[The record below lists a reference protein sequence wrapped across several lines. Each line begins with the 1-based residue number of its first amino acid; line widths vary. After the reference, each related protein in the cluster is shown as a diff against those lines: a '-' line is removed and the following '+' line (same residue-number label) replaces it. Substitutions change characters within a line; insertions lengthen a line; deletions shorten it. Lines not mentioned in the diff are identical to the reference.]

1 MRALRPA
8 IAGAL
13 AALVSGVA
21 LAAAPAPAPAAPS
34 VSDVAHRWLAATG
47 GEKSWRRLAGSSLRG
62 TSTESGVEGTVDAW
76 VGREGTRFVTTQ
88 KGDRRE
94 EVSLGAQAWLLDW
107 NGHVR
112 SYQGRDLADM
122 RAGALIHALL
132 YAGAAADLASSHP
145 SATID
150 SKEPGHVVI
159 KLAPEGTAP
168 IDVVIDD
175 ATHLPAK
182 FVRKAYD
189 DTIVVTPS
197 DWRTVKGVKVPF
209 KLEESGGED
218 ATADAVV
225 MSDVA
230 PAKKAPDPP
239 LSRPVDGPS
248 DVAFA
253 SGHVALAIPFNF
265 ENDHLM
271 VDASVNGR
279 PPLWFMLDT
288 GAEATYVNKPR
299 MVELGLEPFGAR
311 TVSGGGN
318 TADSSFTKVDR
329 LEVGGVVLKGQRASV
344 LDMTGLEKIYG
355 RKMGG
360 ILGYDFFSR
369 FVVRVDY
376 GTKTIDL
383 LDPGS
388 FTAPASAKP
397 LPFVLEEGHPHV
409 AATIAVPTA
418 PSIPADMVVDSG
430 AADTA
435 NLCAPFVKANKLLE
449 LARNKPPGAP
459 NTMAGSEKEFFAQTS
474 VRGKLSGLTLGPFTV
489 QEIPN
494 NLMVGTTGA
503 YASTAFSGTIG
514 QGVLK
519 RFTTIYDYS
528 RSLILLEPNADF
540 DKPFPPRRTFGAT
553 FLSEGADYDA
563 FRITGIRKGS
573 PAEGLGL
580 HKDDLITEIDGKPA
594 SSFHLADIRQTFTTE
609 GAHHAL
615 KVKRGEADMEFD
627 VVVTLV
633 SIEEP

>member
-13 AALVSGVA
+13 AALLSSGA
-21 LAAAPAPAPAAPS
+21 LAAAPATATPT

-47 GEKSWRRLAGSSLRG
+47 GEKAWRKLAGSSLRG
-62 TSTESGVEGTVDAW
+62 TSNEAGVEGSVEAW
-76 VGREGTRFVTTQ
+76 IGRDGSRLVTTQ
-88 KGDRRE
+88 KGSRRE
-94 EVSLGAQAWLLDW
+94 EVCLGAQAWLLDW
-107 NGHVR
+107 NGKVR
-112 SYQGRDLADM
+112 PYQGRDLADV
-122 RAGALIHALL
+122 RAAALIHALL
-132 YAGAAADLASSHP
+132 YAGAAADLPSSG
-145 SATID
+145 ATVTAD
-150 SKEPGHVVI
+150 PAAPGQVVV
-159 KLAPEGTAP
+159 KLAPQGTAA
-168 IDVVIDD
+168 IDVVIDQ
-175 ATHLPAK
+175 ATHLPSK

-197 DWRTVKGVKVPF
+197 DWRMVKGVKVPF
-209 KLEESGGED
+209 KLAEGGGEEG
-218 ATADAVV
+218 TADAVV
-225 MSDVA
+225 VSDVA
-230 PAKKAPDPP
+230 PAVKAPEPK
-239 LSRPVDGPS
+239 LGRPADGPS

-253 SGHVALAIPFNF
+253 SGRSALGIPFNF

-279 PPLWFMLDT
+279 PALWFMLDT
-288 GAEATYVNKPR
+288 GAEATYVNTPR
-299 MVELGLEPFGAR
+299 MAELGLEPFGAR

-318 TADSSFTKVDR
+318 SADSSFTKVDR

-383 LDPGS
+383 LDPDT

-397 LPFVLEEGHPHV
+397 VPFVLEEGHPHV

-435 NLCAPFVKANKLLE
+435 NLCAPFVKTNKLLE

-474 VRGKLSGLTLGPFTV
+474 VRGRLSGLTLGPFTV
-489 QEIPN
+489 KDIPN

-528 RSLILLEPNADF
+528 RSVILLEPNADF
-540 DKPFPPRRTFGAT
+540 DKPFPPRKTFGAT

-573 PAEGLGL
+573 PAEAAGL
-580 HKDDLITEIDGKPA
+580 HKDDLIAEIDGKPA
-594 SSFHLADIRQTFTTE
+594 STFHLADIRQTFTTE

-615 KVKRGEADMEFD
+615 KVKRGEADMDFD
-627 VVVTLV
+627 IVVTLV